1 MSCIAVA
8 SNLQPLSNI
17 LQSLFINQTIMPKKA
32 RVLVVDSDLHTL
44 SKIYLSL
51 IHRNYK
57 VEATDNA
64 QEIMART
71 ERFKPRL
78 IILRSSAKNL
88 TTELYEE
95 LAAKRMN
102 VLLIAEENENI
113 PVEWRKLEVIQMPD
127 DVAFFDAKIREILN
141 IVELP

>member
-1 MSCIAVA
+1 
-8 SNLQPLSNI
+8 
-17 LQSLFINQTIMPKKA
+17 MPKKA

>member
-1 MSCIAVA
+1 MA

-64 QEIMART
+64 QEIVASVD
-71 ERFKPRL
+71 RFKPRL
-78 IILRSSAKNL
+78 VILRSS
-88 TTELYEE
+88 T
-95 LAAKRMN
+95 
-102 VLLIAEENENI
+102 
-113 PVEWRKLEVIQMPD
+113 
-127 DVAFFDAKIREILN
+127 
-141 IVELP
+141 

>member
-1 MSCIAVA
+1 
-8 SNLQPLSNI
+8 
-17 LQSLFINQTIMPKKA
+17 MPKKA

-64 QEIMART
+64 QEITARVD
-71 ERFKPRL
+71 RFKPRL
-78 IILRSSAKNL
+78 VILRSSTKNL
-88 TTELYEE
+88 TQEVYEE
-95 LAAKRMN
+95 LARKRLN
-102 VLLIAEENENI
+102 VLLIADENEVI
-113 PVEWRKLEVIQMPD
+113 PVEWRKLEVIQMPP
-127 DVAFFDAKIREILN
+127 DVTFFDAKIMEILN

>member
-1 MSCIAVA
+1 
-8 SNLQPLSNI
+8 
-17 LQSLFINQTIMPKKA
+17 MPKKA

-64 QEIMART
+64 QEIVARVD
-71 ERFKPRL
+71 RFKPRL
-78 IILRSSAKNL
+78 VILRSSTKNL
-88 TTELYEE
+88 TQEVYEE
-95 LAAKRMN
+95 LAGKRLN
-102 VLLIAEENENI
+102 VLLIADENEVI
-113 PVEWRKLEVIQMPD
+113 PVEWRKLEVIQMPP
-127 DVAFFDAKIREILN
+127 DVTSFDAKIMEILN